1 MKKVKILYQL
11 EKIMKQS
18 EENND
23 VNKEEDEKD
32 KMVDISLTK
41 DILPFIIPLICIL
54 TINTD
59 HTDVLEMLKL
69 KDDSELIKVF
79 EDQSFIWWNQ
89 PNVIKFI
96 TFIEDLIG
104 KYIKKDS
111 YIYNISLQFKMSL
124 QNLID
129 NPKELLS

>member
-41 DILPFIIPLICIL
+41 DSSVYYSVNF
-54 TINTD
+54 
-59 HTDVLEMLKL
+59 V
-69 KDDSELIKVF
+69 
-79 EDQSFIWWNQ
+79 
-89 PNVIKFI
+89 
-96 TFIEDLIG
+96 
-104 KYIKKDS
+104 Y
-111 YIYNISLQFKMSL
+111 
-124 QNLID
+124 
-129 NPKELLS
+129 